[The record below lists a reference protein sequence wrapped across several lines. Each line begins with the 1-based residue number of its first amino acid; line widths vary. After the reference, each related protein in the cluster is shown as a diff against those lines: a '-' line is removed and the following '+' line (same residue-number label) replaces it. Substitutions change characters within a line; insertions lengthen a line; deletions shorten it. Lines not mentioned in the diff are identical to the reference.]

1 MRGILGGVE
10 VHVPKNHLEEPAVI
24 DESRHEPFLVVRSE
38 CGALPYE
45 LEAAPFALH
54 EAHPLEQV
62 GYHGVS
68 SNALDGS
75 KVGIFV

>member
-45 LEAAPFALH
+45 LVDEENSSIGKGAVGLGEA
-54 EAHPLEQV
+54 E
-62 GYHGVS
+62 
-68 SNALDGS
+68 
-75 KVGIFV
+75 